1 MVVEEQRED
10 RQMVGEVGSPTSSVS
25 FREKKGGS
33 RDGYE
38 VKDAVGE
45 VSYVPLT

>member
-1 MVVEEQRED
+1 MVVKEQRED
-10 RQMVGEVGSPTSSVS
+10 CRVVGEVGPPTSSVS
-25 FREKKGGS
+25 FREKKGKS

-45 VSYVPLT
+45 VSYGPLT